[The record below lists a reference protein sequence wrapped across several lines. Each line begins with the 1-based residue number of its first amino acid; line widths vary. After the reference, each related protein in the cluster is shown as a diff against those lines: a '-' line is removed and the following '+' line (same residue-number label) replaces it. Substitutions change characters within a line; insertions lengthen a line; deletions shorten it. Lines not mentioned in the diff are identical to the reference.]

1 MNNIE
6 YCTIFSPLEWR
17 WGKSRLI
24 KKCCNNPHGVPVL
37 APQHQLSEKELRELD
52 KGVLKIFYERIL
64 LTEIL
69 SATIVYGICMVNHI
83 GLATLFQID
92 QATFMCRQLTN

>member
-52 KGVLKIFYERIL
+52 KGVLKIFYEIIL
-64 LTEIL
+64 LTEFL
-69 SATIVYGICMVNHI
+69 SATIV
-83 GLATLFQID
+83 QE
-92 QATFMCRQLTN
+92 FMESVWNRQQGFLGSSKR

>member
-52 KGVLKIFYERIL
+52 KGVLKIFYEIIL

-69 SATIVYGICMVNHI
+69 SATIVQEFLESVWN
-83 GLATLFQID
+83 
-92 QATFMCRQLTN
+92 RQQGFLGSSKR

>member
-52 KGVLKIFYERIL
+52 KGVLKIFYEIIL
-64 LTEIL
+64 LTEFL
-69 SATIVYGICMVNHI
+69 SATIV
-83 GLATLFQID
+83 QE
-92 QATFMCRQLTN
+92 FMESVWNRQQGFLGSFKR

>member
-52 KGVLKIFYERIL
+52 KGVLKIFYEIIL
-64 LTEIL
+64 LTEFL
-69 SATIVYGICMVNHI
+69 SAKIV
-83 GLATLFQID
+83 QE
-92 QATFMCRQLTN
+92 FMESEWNRQQGFLGSSKR

>member
-52 KGVLKIFYERIL
+52 KGVLKIFYEMIL

-69 SATIVYGICMVNHI
+69 SATIV
-83 GLATLFQID
+83 QE
-92 QATFMCRQLTN
+92 FMKSVWNRQQGFLRSFKR